1 LIALDG
7 SFATDE
13 VHDDRDQR
21 NDKQQ
26 MDQKA
31 ANVQDEESAKPKQN
45 QHHSQNEKHEAPAF
59 FERNLPQRTRAIS
72 GHMS

>member
-1 LIALDG
+1 LSWAFVLCASIALDR

-45 QHHSQNEKHEAPAF
+45 
-59 FERNLPQRTRAIS
+59 
-72 GHMS
+72 